1 MATVTGAQ
9 TTTTILSNQLAID
22 IGKTISLLEPDA
34 QVLTVLS
41 RDAESRDTV
50 ATKFRWLEDESKA
63 RFDTTSAAVAGT
75 GTLEVPVVHGT
86 YFQQWDQVLNTRTGE
101 QYRIDAVTGN
111 TLTVTRGI
119 GSTATAILEGDELYI
134 IGTAQPENDTSK
146 VARSKTPSLL
156 ENNTQIFRTPWEI
169 SRTAENVGY
178 MVNPREWDRLER
190 NAAIEHAK
198 DIELALLFGRKSA
211 TTPGSAEDRTT
222 GGVLSFITSNQT
234 DAGGTLS
241 EAEFN
246 AFMLQVMR
254 YNSRKEALGLCSGV
268 GLSALNKFPASKQ
281 ITKNEESSYGM
292 NVTQYTSPF
301 GTLKVVY
308 HKLMEGAKYGGY
320 IIVVDMEEVAYRPLS
335 NSDTKVRPNIQPNDQ
350 DGRKD
355 EFLTECGLEF
365 GQQRK
370 HGLISGITG

>member
-1 MATVTGAQ
+1 MAVVTGAQ
-9 TTTTILSNQLAID
+9 TTTNILSNQLAID
-22 IGKTISLLEPDA
+22 IGKRISLLEPDV

-41 RDAESRDTV
+41 REANTETTV
-50 ATKFRWLEDESKA
+50 ATKFKWLEDEAKP
-63 RFDTTSAAVAGT
+63 RFDTTSAAATSTAKEIG
-75 GTLEVPVVHGT
+75 VVHGS
-86 YFQQWDQVLNTRTGE
+86 YFTQWDQVINTRTGE
-101 QYRIDAVTGN
+101 QFRVDSVANN

-119 GSTATAILEGDELYI
+119 GPTEVAMLESDELYL

-146 VARSKTPSLL
+146 VSRSKTPVLV
-156 ENNTQIFRTPWEI
+156 ENNTQIFRETYEI
-169 SRTAENVGY
+169 SGSGENVDY
-178 MVNPREWDRLER
+178 MVNPREWDRLQQ

-198 DIELALLFGRKSA
+198 NMELSLLFGRKSA
-211 TTPGSAEDRTT
+211 TTPGATEDRTT
-222 GGVLSFITSNQT
+222 GGVLSFVSSNQT

-254 YNSRKEALGLCSGV
+254 YNSRKEALGMCSGV

-281 ITKNEESSYGM
+281 ITKSDESSYGM

-301 GTLKVVY
+301 GILKVVY
-308 HKLMEGAKYGGY
+308 HKLMEGSKYGGY
-320 IIVVDMEEVAYRPLS
+320 IIVVDMEEVAYRPLK
-335 NSDTKVRPNIQPNDQ
+335 NRDTKIRTNIQPPDQ

-355 EFLTECGLEF
+355 EYLTECGLKF

-370 HGLISGITG
+370 HGVISGITG

>member
-1 MATVTGAQ
+1 MTVVNGAQ

-22 IGKTISLLEPDA
+22 IGKRISLLEPDV

-41 RDAESRDTV
+41 RDAETEATV
-50 ATKFRWLEDESKA
+50 ATKFKWVEDEAKP
-63 RFDTTSAAVAGT
+63 RFDTAAAAWGSGAVSG
-75 GTLEVPVVHGT
+75 EVTHGSS
-86 YFQQWDQVLNTRTGE
+86 FQQYDQVLNTRTGE
-101 QYRIDAVTGN
+101 QIRVDSVAGN
-111 TLTVTRGI
+111 VLTVTRAI
-119 GSTATAILEGDELYI
+119 GSVAAAFLEGDELYI
-134 IGTAQPENDTSK
+134 IGTAQPENGTSK
-146 VARSKTPSLL
+146 EARSKTPTLG

-169 SRTAENVGY
+169 SGTAENVGY
-178 MVNPREWDRLER
+178 MVMPKEWDRLEQ

-198 DIELALLFGRKSA
+198 DIELSLLFGRKSA
-211 TTPGSAEDRTT
+211 TTAGSTEDRTT

-241 EAEFN
+241 ESEFN
-246 AFMLQVMR
+246 GFLAQVMR
-254 YNSRKEALGLCSGV
+254 YNSRKEALGMCSSTGI
-268 GLSALNKFPASKQ
+268 SALNKFPAAKQ
-281 ITKNEESSYGM
+281 ITKNDESTYGM

-308 HKLMEGAKYGGY
+308 HKLMEGTKYGGY
-320 IIVVDMEEVAYRPLS
+320 IIVVDMEEVKYRPLT
-335 NSDTKVRPNIQPNDQ
+335 NRDTKIRPNIQPPDQ

-355 EFLTECGLEF
+355 EFLTECGLHF

>member
-63 RFDTTSAAVAGT
+63 RFDTTSAANAT
-75 GTLEVPVVHGT
+75 TTSLEVAVVHGT

-101 QYRIDAVTGN
+101 QYRIDSVAGN

-169 SRTAENVGY
+169 SGTAENVGY

-190 NAAIEHAK
+190 NAALEHAK

-254 YNSRKEALGLCSGV
+254 YNSRKEALALCSGV

-320 IIVVDMEEVAYRPLS
+320 IIVVDMEEVAYRPLT
-335 NSDTKVRPNIQPNDQ
+335 NRDTKIRPNIQPNDQ

-355 EFLTECGLEF
+355 ELLTECGLEF